1 MRAPSLAVAAEPEVE
16 VVVGSLIVDVWLSLT
31 TELLVDVASLILDI
45 GSTEAK
51 DLFIF
56 VHVKRGPATGFF
68 LCPLAIILCISK
80 VAGPFLS
87 SALTCGDWVNSCLTS

>member
-1 MRAPSLAVAAEPEVE
+1 MIRAPSLAVAEEPEVVV

-31 TELLVDVASLILDI
+31 TELLADVASLILEI

-51 DLFIF
+51 DLLMF

-68 LCPLAIILCISK
+68 LSPLATILCTSK
-80 VAGPFLS
+80 VAGPFL
-87 SALTCGDWVNSCLTS
+87 LIGFDVW